1 MPALSIRLRL
11 TLWYVLVLAVVL
23 AVFSASVYVVLRRAL
38 YNNLD
43 ESIKVQSAALL
54 SAVRYEGAQPIL
66 ATQSS
71 PVDEPDDE
79 RFVRVFDASR
89 QVTFISGGV
98 FGNVPVDSTV
108 LNGALRGETTR
119 RRVKV
124 EDDDPLRVLTVPISR
139 EGQVV
144 GVLQVGQSEEDS
156 ADILNTLLLIMGAAY
171 PVTLLVAVA
180 GGVFLARR
188 ALSPVDEITGMAR
201 RISAEDLSQRLDL
214 QLPDDEIGRLART
227 FDDMIGRLDDAFRR
241 QRQFTAD
248 ASHELRTPLTIMK
261 GQVDVALQKDRA
273 PEEYRQVLQEVNKEV
288 DRMVHLTGSLL
299 TLTRADASQIALTM
313 EQIGVA
319 GLVEGAVDHLR
330 STADEKGVALRSES
344 DGEATMRGDEG
355 LLLQLLLN
363 LLDNA
368 IKYTPEGGQVT
379 AGWSVSG
386 NRLEL
391 WVRDTGIGIT
401 EEHIPHIFERF
412 YRVDKARG
420 RSEGGVGLGLAI
432 GTWIAEAHGGSIGV
446 ANIPGEG
453 TTFTVDL
460 PGDL

>member
-1 MPALSIRLRL
+1 M
-11 TLWYVLVLAVVL
+11 
-23 AVFSASVYVVLRRAL
+23 
-38 YNNLD
+38 
-43 ESIKVQSAALL
+43 
-54 SAVRYEGAQPIL
+54 
-66 ATQSS
+66 
-71 PVDEPDDE
+71 
-79 RFVRVFDASR
+79 
-89 QVTFISGGV
+89 
-98 FGNVPVDSTV
+98 
-108 LNGALRGETTR
+108 
-119 RRVKV
+119 
-124 EDDDPLRVLTVPISR
+124 
-139 EGQVV
+139 
-144 GVLQVGQSEEDS
+144 
-156 ADILNTLLLIMGAAY
+156 
-171 PVTLLVAVA
+171 
-180 GGVFLARR
+180 
-188 ALSPVDEITGMAR
+188 
-201 RISAEDLSQRLDL
+201 
-214 QLPDDEIGRLART
+214 
-227 FDDMIGRLDDAFRR
+227 
-241 QRQFTAD
+241 
-248 ASHELRTPLTIMK
+248 
-261 GQVDVALQKDRA
+261 
-273 PEEYRQVLQEVNKEV
+273 LQEVNKEV